1 MIMIKM
7 KKAFSMVE
15 LVFVIVVLGIV
26 ASIGASI
33 IAKTYETYIVQKAT
47 YNASMKTELAAL
59 QIAQRLSYSIPWS
72 IVVKNPANTAD
83 YKRLSKLVAGDAGE
97 TYTVLEW
104 IGIDNDSFSASTPPG
119 WSGYCDVNTST
130 TTQCTTHGS
139 KLSDANTT
147 IGNLSGGAVSLGV
160 GGDNPAVF
168 FKYNKFDSNI
178 SYAPECVGLVDTN
191 TSCTIPA
198 GSAGDTTLILG
209 GGNKYRAEHYAL
221 SWSAYAIVPGAEKD
235 INSDGKL
242 DDVRDLTLYYNYQPW
257 ETENY
262 TNDGTSSLLIN
273 NVSVFKMNAFA
284 NTVRFKLC
292 IKQFVGDDLPIT
304 ICKEKAVVR

>member
-1 MIMIKM
+1 M

-72 IVVKNPANTAD
+72 IVVKQDDNVT
-83 YKRLSKLVAGDAGE
+83 YRRLSKLEAGDAGE
-97 TYTVLEW
+97 DYITLEW
-104 IGIDNDSFSASTPPG
+104 IGIDNDSFSASTPPS
-119 WSGYCDVNTST
+119 WSGYCDIDTST
-130 TTQCTTHGS
+130 TTQCETQGS
-139 KLSDANTT
+139 KLSDADA
-147 IGNLSGGAVSLGV
+147 IISNLSDGTVSFGA
-160 GGDNPAVF
+160 GGDKPAVF
-168 FKYNKFDSNI
+168 FKYNKFDSNT

-198 GSAGDTTLILG
+198 GRAGDTTLILG

-242 DDVRDLTLYYNYQPW
+242 DDVRDLYLHYNYQPW

-262 TNDGTSSLLIN
+262 TDNGASSLLIN

>member
-1 MIMIKM
+1 
-7 KKAFSMVE
+7 MVE

-72 IVVKNPANTAD
+72 IVVKQDDNIT
-83 YKRLSKLVAGDAGE
+83 YKRLSKLEAGDAGE
-97 TYTVLEW
+97 DYITLEW
-104 IGIDNDSFSASTPPG
+104 IGIDNDSFSAKSDKPG
-119 WSGYCDVNTST
+119 WSGYCDILNSDKSQCP
-130 TTQCTTHGS
+130 TQGS
-139 KLSDANTT
+139 DLSFANGV
-147 IGNLSGGAVSLGV
+147 INNLSYKKVSFGGTSK
-160 GGDNPAVF
+160 PAVF
-168 FKYNKFDSNI
+168 FKINSFDNNT
-178 SYAPECVGLVDTN
+178 SYAPECVGLVNTN
-191 TSCTIPA
+191 VTCTTPLNYND
-198 GSAGDTTLILG
+198 STTLFFNDG
-209 GGNKYRAEHYAL
+209 KKRYRAEHYAL

-235 INSDGKL
+235 INDDGKL

-257 ETENY
+257 IGGAKFST
-262 TNDGTSSLLIN
+262 GTKSLLIN

-292 IKQFVGDDLPIT
+292 IKQFIGDDLPIT

>member
-1 MIMIKM
+1 
-7 KKAFSMVE
+7 MVE
-15 LVFVIVVLGIV
+15 LIFVIVVLGIV

-72 IVVKNPANTAD
+72 IIVKQDDNVT
-83 YKRLSKLVAGDAGE
+83 YRRLSKLEAGDAGE
-97 TYTVLEW
+97 DYIILEW
-104 IGIDNDSFSASTPPG
+104 IGIDNDSFSAKSDKPG
-119 WSGYCDVNTST
+119 WSGYCDIKDSNKSQCP
-130 TTQCTTHGS
+130 TQGS
-139 KLSDANTT
+139 
-147 IGNLSGGAVSLGV
+147 NLSFANDVIKNLSNKKVSFGGGKK
-160 GGDNPAVF
+160 PAVF
-168 FKYNKFDSNI
+168 FKYNKFDSNT

-191 TSCTIPA
+191 VTCTTPLNYDD
-198 GSAGDTTLILG
+198 STTLSFDDG
-209 GGNKYRAEHYAL
+209 KKRYRAEHYAL

-242 DDVRDLTLYYNYQPW
+242 DDVRDLYLHYNYQPW

-262 TNDGTSSLLIN
+262 TNNGTSSLLIN

>member
-1 MIMIKM
+1 MIIKM

-33 IAKTYETYIVQKAT
+33 IAKAYETYIIQKAT

-72 IVVKNPANTAD
+72 IIVKQDDNVT
-83 YKRLSKLVAGDAGE
+83 YKRLSKLKAGDAGE
-97 TYTVLEW
+97 DYITLEW
-104 IGIDNDSFSASTPPG
+104 IGIDNDSFSATTPPS
-119 WSGYCDVNTST
+119 WSGYCDIDTSS
-130 TTQCTTHGS
+130 TTQCETQGS
-139 KLSDANTT
+139 ELSTADTV
-147 IGNLSGGAVSLGV
+147 IQNLSKNEVNFGGGNS
-160 GGDNPAVF
+160 PAVF
-168 FKYNKFDSNI
+168 FKINRYDSNT
-178 SYAPECVGLVDTN
+178 SYAPECVGLVN
-191 TSCTIPA
+191 NNISCTIPA
-198 GSAGDTTLILG
+198 GKTGDTTLTFG
-209 GGNKYRAEHYAL
+209 AGNKYRAEHYAL

-235 INSDGKL
+235 INDDGNL

-257 ETENY
+257 HREKY
-262 TNDGTSSLLIN
+262 TDNGTPSSLLIN

-292 IKQFVGDDLPIT
+292 IKQFVGEDLPIT

>member
-1 MIMIKM
+1 MIKM

-72 IVVKNPANTAD
+72 IVVKQDDNVT
-83 YKRLSKLVAGDAGE
+83 YKRLSKLEAGDAGE
-97 TYTVLEW
+97 DYITLEW
-104 IGIDNDSFSASTPPG
+104 IGIDNDSFSASTPPS
-119 WSGYCDVNTST
+119 WSGYCDINTST
-130 TTQCTTHGS
+130 TTQCETQGS
-139 KLSDANTT
+139 KLSDADT
-147 IGNLSGGAVSLGV
+147 IISNLSGGTVSFVAG
-160 GGDNPAVF
+160 NSPAIF
-168 FKYNKFDSNI
+168 FKTGFFANGI
-178 SYAPECVGLVDTN
+178 PYAPECVGLVDTN

-198 GSAGDTTLILG
+198 GRAGDTTLILG

-242 DDVRDLTLYYNYQPW
+242 DDVRDLYLHYNYQPW

-262 TNDGTSSLLIN
+262 TNNGTSSLLIN

>member
-1 MIMIKM
+1 MIIKM

-15 LVFVIVVLGIV
+15 LVFVIIVLGIV

-72 IVVKNPANTAD
+72 IVVKQDDNVT
-83 YKRLSKLVAGDAGE
+83 YKRLSKLEAGDAGE
-97 TYTVLEW
+97 DYITLEW

-119 WSGYCDVNTST
+119 WSGYCDIDTST
-130 TTQCTTHGS
+130 TAQCETQGS
-139 KLSDANTT
+139 KLSDADTV
-147 IGNLSGGAVSLGV
+147 IGNLSDGKVAFGGGNS
-160 GGDNPAVF
+160 PAVF
-168 FKYNKFDSNI
+168 FKVNQYDSNT

-198 GSAGDTTLILG
+198 GRNGDTILTFG

-221 SWSAYAIVPGAEKD
+221 SWSAYAIVPENGKD
-235 INSDGKL
+235 TDG
-242 DDVRDLTLYYNYQPW
+242 DGHNDLHDLYLYYNYQPW
-257 ETENY
+257 MIGAQFST
-262 TNDGTSSLLIN
+262 GTKSLLIN

-284 NTVRFKLC
+284 NTVRFKIC
-292 IKQFVGDDLPIT
+292 IKQFIGDDLPIT